1 MKRKFIIFAAVV
13 MQLCS
18 IQALAVTDKEMEQAR
33 VIAAKA
39 YLRYANDGS
48 GYLDELKPKSMSDLE
63 SKIKPKEKENLK
75 AFKAVGMPRDYAS
88 WDKAKLVEYW
98 SVTFFKSPGLTE
110 KGKMARARVRKN
122 VSAMNVAPPKSE
134 AEKKAE
140 EQKKAEAE
148 KKAATD
154 KAKAEASKEAVAPA
168 APAAGADAVAAG
180 DAAAMAD
187 SIGKIQDKVASLDEA
202 SEDVPEE
209 KSHTWVYLLVL
220 AILVGVVIWLVS
232 FASNVMKRSGE
243 GREPARRS
251 EEERL
256 AERQAGEASKEMREK
271 FAATLTQK
279 NAEISQLNAKVD
291 QLNRENASMKRDMQ
305 ALVAET
311 GSLRT
316 RLTDAQNQLEEI
328 RKAAAAAA
336 AAPAPRPAAPQPER
350 EYAPAPVAAVEPE
363 RPAPQPKPQPQPA
376 AQAAP
381 QRRHRT
387 IFLGRVNNKGIFVR
401 ADRELN
407 VGNSIYVLETTD
419 GYAGTFRVV
428 SDPVVWEMALLTPQQ
443 SLMGGCTGDDLDL
456 PEGMTRIVTESP
468 GTAVFEGGCWRVIR
482 KARIRYE

>member
-75 AFKAVGMPRDYAS
+75 AFKAVGVPRDYAS

-122 VSAMNVAPPKSE
+122 VSAINVAPPKSE
-134 AEKKAE
+134 AEKQTTAGVEKTVAAD
-140 EQKKAEAE
+140 KVKAEAPKE
-148 KKAATD
+148 DAESPAT
-154 KAKAEASKEAVAPA
+154 V
-168 APAAGADAVAAG
+168 AAGAQALAG
-180 DAAAMAD
+180 DAAAMTD
-187 SIGKIQDKVASLDEA
+187 SIGKIQEKVASLDES

-316 RLTDAQNQLEEI
+316 RLTDAQSQLEEI

-336 AAPAPRPAAPQPER
+336 APTPRPAAPQPER
-350 EYAPAPVAAVEPE
+350 EYAPAPIAAVEPE
-363 RPAPQPKPQPQPA
+363 RPAPQPQPA

-428 SDPVVWEMALLTPQQ
+428 ADPVVWEMALLTPQQ
-443 SLMGGCTGDDLDL
+443 SLMGGCTGDELDL
-456 PEGMTRIVTESP
+456 PEGMTRIVTESS

>member
-75 AFKAVGMPRDYAS
+75 AFKAVGVPRDYAS

-122 VSAMNVAPPKSE
+122 VSAMNVATPKSE
-134 AEKKAE
+134 AEK
-140 EQKKAEAE
+140 QKTAGVE
-148 KKAATD
+148 KTAAAD
-154 KAKAEASKEAVAPA
+154 KAKAEAPKEDAESPA
-168 APAAGADAVAAG
+168 TVAAGAQALAG
-180 DAAAMAD
+180 DAAAMTD
-187 SIGKIQDKVASLDEA
+187 SIGKIQEKVASLDES

-305 ALVAET
+305 ALVAEN

-328 RKAAAAAA
+328 RKAAVA
-336 AAPAPRPAAPQPER
+336 AAPAPCHTAPQPER
-350 EYAPAPVAAVEPE
+350 EDAPAPVAAVGPE
-363 RPAPQPKPQPQPA
+363 YPAPQPRPQSQPA

-428 SDPVVWEMALLTPQQ
+428 ADPVVWEMALLTPQQ

-456 PEGMTRIVTESP
+456 HEGMTRIVTESP

>member
-39 YLRYANDGS
+39 YLRCANDGS

-75 AFKAVGMPRDYAS
+75 AFKAVGVPRDYAS

-134 AEKKAE
+134 AEK
-140 EQKKAEAE
+140 QKTAGVE
-148 KKAATD
+148 KTAAAD
-154 KAKAEASKEAVAPA
+154 KAKAEAPKEDAESPA
-168 APAAGADAVAAG
+168 TVAAGAQALAG
-180 DAAAMAD
+180 DAAAMTD
-187 SIGKIQDKVASLDEA
+187 SIGKIQEKVASLDES

-328 RKAAAAAA
+328 RKAAVA
-336 AAPAPRPAAPQPER
+336 AAPAPCHTAPQPER
-350 EYAPAPVAAVEPE
+350 EDAPAPVAAVGPE
-363 RPAPQPKPQPQPA
+363 YPAPQPRPQSQPA

-428 SDPVVWEMALLTPQQ
+428 ADPVVWEMALLTPQQ

-456 PEGMTRIVTESP
+456 HEGMTRIVTESP

>member
-75 AFKAVGMPRDYAS
+75 AFKAVGVPRDYAS

-148 KKAATD
+148 KKAAAD
-154 KAKAEASKEAVAPA
+154 KAKAEASKEAAALA
-168 APAAGADAVAAG
+168 APVAGADTVATG
-180 DAAAMAD
+180 DAAAMTD
-187 SIGKIQDKVASLDEA
+187 SIGKIQEKVASLDES

-232 FASNVMKRSGE
+232 FAPNVMKRSGE

-256 AERQAGEASKEMREK
+256 AVRQAGEASKEMREK

-328 RKAAAAAA
+328 RKAAVA
-336 AAPAPRPAAPQPER
+336 AAPAPCHTAPQPER
-350 EYAPAPVAAVEPE
+350 EDAPAPVAAVGPE
-363 RPAPQPKPQPQPA
+363 YPAPQPRPQSQPA

-428 SDPVVWEMALLTPQQ
+428 ADPVVWEMALLTPQQ

-456 PEGMTRIVTESP
+456 HEGMTRIVTESP

>member
-75 AFKAVGMPRDYAS
+75 AFKAVGVPRDYAS

-134 AEKKAE
+134 AEKQTTAGV
-140 EQKKAEAE
+140 E
-148 KKAATD
+148 KTAAAD
-154 KAKAEASKEAVAPA
+154 KAKAEAPKEDAESPA
-168 APAAGADAVAAG
+168 TVAAGAQALAG
-180 DAAAMAD
+180 DAAAMTD
-187 SIGKIQDKVASLDEA
+187 SIGKIQEKVASLDES

-328 RKAAAAAA
+328 RKAAVA
-336 AAPAPRPAAPQPER
+336 AAPAPCHTAPQPER
-350 EYAPAPVAAVEPE
+350 EDAPAPVAAVGPE
-363 RPAPQPKPQPQPA
+363 YPAPQPRPQSQPA

-428 SDPVVWEMALLTPQQ
+428 ADPVVWEMALLTPQQ

-456 PEGMTRIVTESP
+456 HEGMTRIVTESP

>member
-75 AFKAVGMPRDYAS
+75 AFKAVGVPRDYAS

-122 VSAMNVAPPKSE
+122 VSAMNVATPKSE
-134 AEKKAE
+134 AEK
-140 EQKKAEAE
+140 QKTAGVE
-148 KKAATD
+148 KTAAAD
-154 KAKAEASKEAVAPA
+154 KAKAEAPKEDAESPA
-168 APAAGADAVAAG
+168 TVAAGAQALAG
-180 DAAAMAD
+180 DAAAMTD
-187 SIGKIQDKVASLDEA
+187 SIGKIQEKVASLDES

-328 RKAAAAAA
+328 RKAAVA
-336 AAPAPRPAAPQPER
+336 AAPAPCHTAPQPER
-350 EYAPAPVAAVEPE
+350 EDAPAPVAAVGPE
-363 RPAPQPKPQPQPA
+363 YPAPQPRPQSQPA

-428 SDPVVWEMALLTPQQ
+428 ADPVVWEMALLTPQQ

-456 PEGMTRIVTESP
+456 HEGMTRIVTESP

>member
-75 AFKAVGMPRDYAS
+75 AFKAVGVPRDYAS

-122 VSAMNVAPPKSE
+122 VSAMNVATPKSE
-134 AEKKAE
+134 AEK
-140 EQKKAEAE
+140 QKTAGVE
-148 KKAATD
+148 KTAAAD
-154 KAKAEASKEAVAPA
+154 KAKAEAPKEDAESPA
-168 APAAGADAVAAG
+168 TVAAGAQALAG
-180 DAAAMAD
+180 DAAAMTD
-187 SIGKIQDKVASLDEA
+187 SIGKIQEKVASLDES

-316 RLTDAQNQLEEI
+316 RLTDAQSQLEEI

-336 AAPAPRPAAPQPER
+336 APTPRPAAPQPER
-350 EYAPAPVAAVEPE
+350 EYAPAPIAAVEPE
-363 RPAPQPKPQPQPA
+363 RPAPQPQPA

-428 SDPVVWEMALLTPQQ
+428 ADPVVWEMALLTPQQ

>member
-75 AFKAVGMPRDYAS
+75 AFKAVGVPRDYAS

-122 VSAMNVAPPKSE
+122 VSAMNVATPKSE
-134 AEKKAE
+134 AEK
-140 EQKKAEAE
+140 QKTAGVE
-148 KKAATD
+148 KTAAAD
-154 KAKAEASKEAVAPA
+154 KAKAEAPKEDAESPA
-168 APAAGADAVAAG
+168 TVAAGAQALAG
-180 DAAAMAD
+180 DAAAMTD
-187 SIGKIQDKVASLDEA
+187 SIGKIQEKVASLDES

-291 QLNRENASMKRDMQ
+291 QLNRENVSMKRDMQ

-328 RKAAAAAA
+328 RKAAVA
-336 AAPAPRPAAPQPER
+336 AAPAPCHTAPQPER
-350 EYAPAPVAAVEPE
+350 EDAPAPVAAVGPE
-363 RPAPQPKPQPQPA
+363 YPAPQPRPQSQPA

-428 SDPVVWEMALLTPQQ
+428 ADPVVWEMALLTPQQ

-456 PEGMTRIVTESP
+456 HEGMTRIVTESP

>member
-75 AFKAVGMPRDYAS
+75 AFKAVEMPRDYAS

-134 AEKKAE
+134 AEKKA
-140 EQKKAEAE
+140 
-148 KKAATD
+148 AAD
-154 KAKAEASKEAVAPA
+154 KAKAEASKEAA
-168 APAAGADAVAAG
+168 APAASAAGADTVAVG

-243 GREPARRS
+243 GRELARRS

-328 RKAAAAAA
+328 RKAAAAAT

-376 AQAAP
+376 AQGAP